1 MTDLKTPAKL
11 FNRDFTMVI
20 IGQVIS
26 LFGNA
31 VLRLVLPLYLL
42 NQTHSAALFGVVSAL
57 SFIPMIILA
66 PIGGIIADR
75 INKRNIMVILD
86 FSTSALTLIFTML
99 LGKLDL
105 VVLIITTLIILY
117 AIQGTYSPAVQ
128 ASIPVLVPSDKL
140 VPGNSAITLVS
151 SLSGLIGPV
160 LGGTVFGLYGIKP
173 VLIVSILCFFASAVM
188 EIFIHIP
195 FKKQPNGGSI
205 FAIAKNDTRESLSFI
220 KNERPIIAQ
229 VAIYVS
235 LINLVFSA
243 LLIIGM
249 PVIITQKLGFATDF
263 GNQLYSYCEGTM
275 AAGGLLGGLLSGIL
289 SKKLSIKRSYI
300 LLFVCTLFLVPIGI
314 VMLLKL
320 PPMISYIII
329 IISCFFMMIAST
341 IFSIEMLAYCQL
353 ITPTNLIGKVM
364 AIGMFLVMCA
374 TPIGQALYGW
384 LIDVLSDKIYIV
396 FFASAVVSSIIAF
409 FAKCSLDKLEE
420 PEKEQN
426 LKPTEE
432 AI

>member
-11 FNRDFTMVI
+11 FNRNFTMVV
-20 IGQVIS
+20 IGQIIS

-42 NQTHSAALFGVVSAL
+42 NQTHSAALFGAVSAL

-117 AIQGTYSPAVQ
+117 AIQGTYQPAVQ

-140 VPGNSAITLVS
+140 VPGNSAITLVN

-160 LGGTVFGLYGIKP
+160 LGGTVFGFYGIRP
-173 VLIVSILCFFASAVM
+173 VLIISIICFFASAVM

-195 FKKQPNGGSI
+195 FKKQASGGSI
-205 FAIAKNDTRESLSFI
+205 LHIAKNDTKESLAFI
-220 KNERPIIAQ
+220 KNEKPVIAQ

-243 LLIIGM
+243 LMIIGM

-275 AAGGLLGGLLSGIL
+275 AAGGLLGGLLSGIF

-300 LLFVCTLFLVPIGI
+300 FLFVCTFLLIPVGT
-314 VMLLKL
+314 VMLLRL
-320 PPMISYIII
+320 PSMMSYILIL
-329 IISCFFMMIAST
+329 ISCFFMMMAST
-341 IFSIEMLAYCQL
+341 VFSIEMLAYCQL

-364 AIGMFLVMCA
+364 AIGMFLTMCA

-384 LIDVLSDKIYIV
+384 LFDILSDKIYIV
-396 FFASAVVSSIIAF
+396 FFASAVVSMVIAF
-409 FAKCSLDKLEE
+409 FAKGSLDRLEE

-426 LKPTEE
+426 LMSTEE
-432 AI
+432 AV